1 MFYSKSMLS
10 KKGPLGNIWVAAY
23 FFRKLKKEQIAS
35 TDISSSIDKML
46 HDVQLS
52 YRTLAHLLLGIV
64 KIFSKKVDFLYRDS
78 NEALMKICKSS
89 IDSQLNVSKEVAN
102 ITQHKVSKQGVRA
115 MKHKAGGTLDTITP
129 LAGVIGGPYHDTS
142 ITIPQRFELD
152 SFDIGVQEDRDNCNF
167 REECNIEDAWSADT
181 SPRTSLDKCYHRE
194 TTSHAEFSSA
204 CFTPLADV
212 LPSYMMDIDEEI
224 NKIYKSDGG
233 EAVGKEFREDSDH
246 IEYCNNL
253 ETMVARNILGSTFFD
268 MENGNH
274 EHSESLEEIVSQT
287 IQKNSHV
294 NQPEIHVELVNLP
307 ETITSESH
315 KDIGLEGLTEDRTP
329 TKPHDNIICD
339 KDQGPKLMV
348 TTPAQRERFQLL
360 RKRKYSFDE
369 TSVLTNNSLKR
380 GIMNSS
386 NLVCKRRK
394 LPITCL
400 DIWKACRFA
409 NVQEVFMEPLITCMP
424 LELKA
429 LYKGKLPN
437 ASPLKKLSEFLV
449 EPVEP
454 PIEPLE
460 NAAEPIDLQDV
471 TEPIGLQSGV
481 EQVDHQCV
489 IEHVNLQE
497 GSSDNPL
504 EKISIQENSYV
515 LIPETPDT
523 PAAIKLLEMKAKSME
538 SSSSDS
544 VLNMM
549 DGDLDSRGG
558 YSNEQEDDGCSETTR
573 VVARFLHHKFN
584 SHREGEQKKTL
595 NLSSFLQGSTR
606 TKSAKVFYEILALRS
621 FGCIDVTQDSPYS
634 DIILSATS
642 QLENILEKH

>member
-1 MFYSKSMLS
+1 
-10 KKGPLGNIWVAAY
+10 
-23 FFRKLKKEQIAS
+23 
-35 TDISSSIDKML
+35 
-46 HDVQLS
+46 
-52 YRTLAHLLLGIV
+52 
-64 KIFSKKVDFLYRDS
+64 
-78 NEALMKICKSS
+78 
-89 IDSQLNVSKEVAN
+89 
-102 ITQHKVSKQGVRA
+102 
-115 MKHKAGGTLDTITP
+115 
-129 LAGVIGGPYHDTS
+129 
-142 ITIPQRFELD
+142 
-152 SFDIGVQEDRDNCNF
+152 
-167 REECNIEDAWSADT
+167 
-181 SPRTSLDKCYHRE
+181 
-194 TTSHAEFSSA
+194 
-204 CFTPLADV
+204 
-212 LPSYMMDIDEEI
+212 
-224 NKIYKSDGG
+224 
-233 EAVGKEFREDSDH
+233 
-246 IEYCNNL
+246 
-253 ETMVARNILGSTFFD
+253 
-268 MENGNH
+268 
-274 EHSESLEEIVSQT
+274 
-287 IQKNSHV
+287 
-294 NQPEIHVELVNLP
+294 
-307 ETITSESH
+307 
-315 KDIGLEGLTEDRTP
+315 
-329 TKPHDNIICD
+329 
-339 KDQGPKLMV
+339 
-348 TTPAQRERFQLL
+348 
-360 RKRKYSFDE
+360 
-369 TSVLTNNSLKR
+369 
-380 GIMNSS
+380 
-386 NLVCKRRK
+386 
-394 LPITCL
+394 
-400 DIWKACRFA
+400 
-409 NVQEVFMEPLITCMP
+409 MP

-471 TEPIGLQSGV
+471 TEPIGLQSSV

-573 VVARFLHHKFN
+573 VVARFLHHKFT